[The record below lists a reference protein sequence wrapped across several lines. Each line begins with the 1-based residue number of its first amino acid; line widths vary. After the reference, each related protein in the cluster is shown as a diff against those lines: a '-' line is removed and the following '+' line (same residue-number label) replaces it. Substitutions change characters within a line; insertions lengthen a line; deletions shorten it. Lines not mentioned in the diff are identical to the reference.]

1 MRYLM
6 RQKLFSLGEKFT
18 ITDEAEQDVFRV
30 EGKWI
35 SIGKKLMFR
44 DMNEEPLF
52 YMKQKVLAF
61 APTYRIHRGGPGG
74 EVVATV
80 RKKLFSFLKAR
91 FNVTLADGQM
101 METVG
106 NFIAH
111 EFTISR
117 GADVVTTVSKKLM
130 AFADKYTI
138 DVVEG
143 EDNAFILAL
152 VVVIDMVCHGSS
164 N

>member
-6 RQKLFSLGEKFT
+6 KQKLFSLGEKFT

-35 SIGKKLMFR
+35 SIGKKLTFR
-44 DMNEEPLF
+44 NMDEEPL
-52 YMKQKVLAF
+52 YYIKQKVFSL
-61 APTYRIHRGGPGG
+61 APTYRIHKGGPDG

-80 RKKLFSFLKAR
+80 RKKLWTFLKAR
-91 FNVTLADGQM
+91 FNITLADGQA

-117 GADVVTTVSKKLM
+117 GADVVATVSKKLM

-138 DVVEG
+138 DVVDG
-143 EDNAFILAL
+143 EDDAFVLVLA
-152 VVVIDMVCHGSS
+152 VVIDMVCHGS
-164 N
+164 NN